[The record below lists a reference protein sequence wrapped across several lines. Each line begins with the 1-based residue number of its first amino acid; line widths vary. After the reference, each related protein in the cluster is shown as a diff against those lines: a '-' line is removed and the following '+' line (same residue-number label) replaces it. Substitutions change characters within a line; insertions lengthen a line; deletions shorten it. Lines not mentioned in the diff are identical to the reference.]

1 MRILIDKKALIVL
14 ALCLM
19 ISLSCGGKVTTRTP
33 PSEYRFTINGVVV
46 KDKNLD
52 KDFAYFNIM
61 RDSDPFDGAVVK
73 AGAHTLTSQGNGDY
87 YKEDSPLFSYGQSV
101 SATFS
106 YSGDDFSTQA
116 SLVMPGNF
124 NLNPLSLPGDSLNP
138 GGAEVTVTWGA
149 AAGASGY
156 VLSLVTPNVV
166 PSAVGFNAIVKGLEK
181 TIPVEAFRTTQG
193 NLVEGVYE
201 VYLVAYYG
209 SFPEFPDI
217 TFQLPEGL
225 PTGNISD
232 ANGTAGAG
240 VIAAK
245 KRIRVTVEQ

>member
-1 MRILIDKKALIVL
+1 MRILIEKKALIVL

-33 PSEYRFTINGVVV
+33 PSEYKFTINGVVV

-52 KDFAYFNIM
+52 KDFAYFNVM

-73 AGAHTLTSQGNGDY
+73 AGAYTLTSQGNGDY
-87 YKEDSPLFSYGQSV
+87 YKEGSSLFNYGQNV
-101 SATFS
+101 TVTFS
-106 YSGDDFSTQA
+106 SSGDDFSTQS

-124 NLNPLSLPGDSLNP
+124 NISPLSLPGDTLNP
-138 GGAEVTVTWGA
+138 GGGEVTVTWGA
-149 AAGASGY
+149 SASASGY
-156 VLSLVTPNVV
+156 VLSLVTPNVI
-166 PSAVGFNAIVKGLEK
+166 PPAVGFNAIVKGLER

-193 NLVEGVYE
+193 TLVEGIYE

-209 SFPEFPDI
+209 SFPEFPEI
-217 TFQLPEGL
+217 AFQLPEDL

-240 VIAAK
+240 VVAAK